1 MAHSLIVAID
11 TETSLIKPGVL
22 APPLA
27 CVSFAYFDTLRKDY
41 ANGILH
47 HTTAIRDVRTWLE
60 GAANFNDVMIVGHN
74 IAYDLAV
81 LGSHDPSLLPLIFA
95 ALERGNIDDTLIRE
109 QLINIE
115 DGTFWQ
121 RRTKRGAYSLLGL
134 VEKYLPD
141 FGMSKG
147 EDTYRLKYGALIS
160 EPLREWPEEAID
172 YARKD
177 ALATLLVFR
186 KQGENVTNSREQTRA
201 AFALHLMSCWGVVT
215 DPGKVSE
222 FVEGI
227 EDVMSAHREKL
238 TLSGLMRADGTKD
251 TARIKE
257 RVKSSA
263 KAARREVK
271 LTGKGNV
278 SMDEE
283 TLSGT
288 GDPDLALLVEFT
300 KAQKLDSVWKR
311 FLQQGANP
319 STPVQAR
326 FHCLVE
332 TGRTSCSGP
341 NLQNPHR
348 AAGLRE
354 CFVPRRGYLFAA
366 CDYSTLELCTLAQ
379 VTTWLFGGSVM
390 ADKLREGVDL
400 HLHFAAQIL
409 GISYEEALKR
419 QKEKDPEI
427 KQTRQTAKAANFG
440 YPGGMGANSFRSFAK
455 GYGLNLS
462 EKQAGKLKED
472 WFLAWPEMRDY
483 FRFIHTTIGDEIGTI
498 EQFVSKR
505 KRGGVRF
512 TQACNSM
519 FQGLAADGAKEALFE
534 VSRRCYT
541 EPESALYGSR
551 PVMFIHDEI
560 VLESPQ
566 DLASKAADELALVMR
581 ERMSRFTPDIPI
593 KTTVA
598 IMDRWY
604 KEADET
610 RNERGEL
617 QIWRAENG

>member
-1 MAHSLIVAID
+1 
-11 TETSLIKPGVL
+11 
-22 APPLA
+22 
-27 CVSFAYFDTLRKDY
+27 
-41 ANGILH
+41 
-47 HTTAIRDVRTWLE
+47 
-60 GAANFNDVMIVGHN
+60 
-74 IAYDLAV
+74 
-81 LGSHDPSLLPLIFA
+81 
-95 ALERGNIDDTLIRE
+95 
-109 QLINIE
+109 
-115 DGTFWQ
+115 
-121 RRTKRGAYSLLGL
+121 
-134 VEKYLPD
+134 
-141 FGMSKG
+141 
-147 EDTYRLKYGALIS
+147 
-160 EPLREWPEEAID
+160 
-172 YARKD
+172 
-177 ALATLLVFR
+177 
-186 KQGENVTNSREQTRA
+186 
-201 AFALHLMSCWGVVT
+201 
-215 DPGKVSE
+215 
-222 FVEGI
+222 
-227 EDVMSAHREKL
+227 
-238 TLSGLMRADGTKD
+238 
-251 TARIKE
+251 
-257 RVKSSA
+257 
-263 KAARREVK
+263 
-271 LTGKGNV
+271 
-278 SMDEE
+278 
-283 TLSGT
+283 
-288 GDPDLALLVEFT
+288 
-300 KAQKLDSVWKR
+300 
-311 FLQQGANP
+311 
-319 STPVQAR
+319 
-326 FHCLVE
+326 
-332 TGRTSCSGP
+332 
-341 NLQNPHR
+341 
-348 AAGLRE
+348 
-354 CFVPRRGYLFAA
+354 
-366 CDYSTLELCTLAQ
+366 
-379 VTTWLFGGSVM
+379 M